1 MQPTSGCV
9 TIAGEK
15 ADPKKSCIGFMPQNY
30 GLLPW
35 QTVRENIVLGC
46 RIRHTWHKGRAEDEA
61 RLLHFM
67 EALHIRGLADRYPHE
82 LSGGQQQRVSLARAF
97 LLQPDIL
104 LMDEPFSALDAIT
117 REEMQDVFL
126 GLWHEQHTTTLLVTH
141 YVEEALYLGQKI
153 VLMAANPGRIAR
165 VFDNPLSGSRERRSS
180 QAFFEMS
187 RTLREEIRTLR
198 VQDESDEQR
207 EEERR

>member
-1 MQPTSGCV
+1 MKMLDLVGLSSF
-9 TIAGEK
+9 
-15 ADPKKSCIGFMPQNY
+15 ADHHPS
-30 GLLPW
+30 
-35 QTVRENIVLGC
+35 
-46 RIRHTWHKGRAEDEA
+46 
-61 RLLHFM
+61 
-67 EALHIRGLADRYPHE
+67 E
-82 LSGGQQQRVSLARAF
+82 LSGGMQQRVGIARA
-97 LLQPDIL
+97 LALNPDIL

-198 VQDESDEQR
+198 AQDENDEKDEGR
-207 EEERR
+207 EEEKR

>member
-1 MQPTSGCV
+1 MIGGRRPPRSPRFSMAASASPPSITS
-9 TIAGEK
+9 I
-15 ADPKKSCIGFMPQNY
+15 P
-30 GLLPW
+30 
-35 QTVRENIVLGC
+35 
-46 RIRHTWHKGRAEDEA
+46 
-61 RLLHFM
+61 
-67 EALHIRGLADRYPHE
+67 
-82 LSGGQQQRVSLARAF
+82 
-97 LLQPDIL
+97 
-104 LMDEPFSALDAIT
+104 DAIT

-198 VQDESDEQR
+198 VQDETDEQR